1 MFKRFLTFASPNPE
15 TLSGNSLVSL
25 YRNKHMFEVL
35 FSHIEEKVK
44 LNDQEKQDISGFF
57 SFKKIRRKQYILEE
71 GEICKNLVFIKKGL
85 LKSYRLDDKGSEH
98 ITVFGW
104 EGWWISDFK
113 SFLKQQPAM
122 LFIEA
127 VEDTELLIISR
138 EHYEQLML
146 AVPIMNRYFR
156 ILYENSL
163 ITKDERLI
171 SSNSHTAEEKFQR
184 LINYNPEIIHRVPQH
199 LVASYLGLAPATLSR
214 IRKKLASG
222 K

>member
-1 MFKRFLTFASPNPE
+1 
-15 TLSGNSLVSL
+15 
-25 YRNKHMFEVL
+25 MFELL
-35 FSHIEEKVK
+35 FSHLEEKVTLSDK
-44 LNDQEKQDISGFF
+44 EKQDISGFF
-57 SFKKIRRKQYILEE
+57 TYKRIRRKQYILQE
-71 GEICKNLVFIKKGL
+71 GDICKSYVFITKGL
-85 LKSYRLDDKGSEH
+85 LKSYRLDEKGNEH

-113 SFLKQQPAM
+113 SFLKQQPAT
-122 LFIEA
+122 LFIDA
-127 VEDTELLIISR
+127 VEDTELLVISR
-138 EHYEQLML
+138 EDYEQLTL

-171 SSNSHTAEEKFQR
+171 SQNSYTAEEKFQR
-184 LINYNPEIIHRVPQH
+184 LMNYNPEIIHRVPQH

-214 IRKKLASG
+214 IRKRLASV

>member
-1 MFKRFLTFASPNPE
+1 
-15 TLSGNSLVSL
+15 
-25 YRNKHMFEVL
+25 MFELL
-35 FSHIEEKVK
+35 FSHLEEKVTLSDK
-44 LNDQEKQDISGFF
+44 EKQDISGFF
-57 SFKKIRRKQYILEE
+57 TYKKIRRKQYILQE
-71 GEICKNLVFIKKGL
+71 GDICKSYVFITKGL
-85 LKSYRLDDKGSEH
+85 LKSYRLDEKGNEH

-113 SFLKQQPAM
+113 SFLKQQPAT
-122 LFIEA
+122 LFIDA
-127 VEDTELLIISR
+127 VEDTELLVISR
-138 EHYEQLML
+138 EDYEQLTL

-171 SSNSHTAEEKFQR
+171 SQNSYTAEEKFQR
-184 LINYNPEIIHRVPQH
+184 LMNYNPEIIHRVPQH

-214 IRKKLASG
+214 IRKRLASV